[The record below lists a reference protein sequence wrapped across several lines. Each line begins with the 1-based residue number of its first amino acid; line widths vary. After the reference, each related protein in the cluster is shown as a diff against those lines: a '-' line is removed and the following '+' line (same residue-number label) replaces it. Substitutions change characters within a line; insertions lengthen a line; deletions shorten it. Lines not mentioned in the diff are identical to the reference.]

1 MKILIVD
8 DSKIILK
15 MANDLIVSNK
25 ICNSVLTADSGEKC
39 LEILEKED
47 IDVILLDI
55 IMPGINGLDVLRE
68 LNRIGKL
75 EYIKVLMFTSLS
87 DRNALKTSFELGAS
101 DYIGKPIEPVEFL
114 ARIKSAINEKKLRNK
129 LRAEVLKTN
138 EKNDEL
144 SSLYDKLRETQAQ
157 LIHRE
162 KLVGIGQLAAGV
174 AHEINNPLSYVTSN
188 MVTLNQYIEDY
199 KRAMIIYGKIIEKFS
214 GKDNN
219 VLAYLKTIEDM
230 NIEFIN
236 DDIED
241 LFHDIKEGLE
251 RVKNIVK
258 GIRFFSN
265 VDSSNEIQPYN
276 INEGIRSILLI
287 TENRYKPDIE
297 IEMNLNDI
305 PEFMGYVAEINQALL
320 NIIINSIEA
329 IKRKSQLDDE
339 RIAISTDFFDNTI
352 ICTIK
357 DTGIGM
363 EEETINNIFN
373 PFFTTKDIGEGKGIG
388 LSIAYDVFV
397 NKQKGTIDVFS
408 ESDRGTEILIQLPLV
423 NNIVSK

>member
-15 MANDLIVSNK
+15 MANDLILSNR
-25 ICNSVLTADSGEKC
+25 ICNSVLTADSGEKG
-39 LEILEKED
+39 LEIVENED

-68 LNRIGKL
+68 LNKTGKL

-114 ARIKSAINEKKLRNK
+114 ARIKSAINEQKLRNK
-129 LRAEVLKTN
+129 LRAEVLKTI
-138 EKNDEL
+138 EKNEEL
-144 SSLYDKLRETQAQ
+144 SKLYDKLRETQSQ

-162 KLVGIGQLAAGV
+162 KLVGIGQLAAGI
-174 AHEINNPLSYVTSN
+174 AHEINNPLSYVNSN
-188 MVTLNQYIEDY
+188 MVTLNQYIGDY
-199 KRAMIIYGKIIEKFS
+199 KRAMLIYEKIIQKFS
-214 GKDNN
+214 QKDENI
-219 VLAYLKTIEDM
+219 VPYLKAIEDM

-236 DDIED
+236 DDIDD

-265 VDSSNEIQPYN
+265 VDASNEIQPYN
-276 INEGIRSILLI
+276 INEGIRNILLI

-297 IEMNLNDI
+297 IETNLRET
-305 PEFMGYVAEINQALL
+305 PEFIGYTAEINQALL
-320 NIIINSIEA
+320 NIMMNSIEA
-329 IKRKSQLDDE
+329 IKRKPSLDGE
-339 RIAISTDFFDNTI
+339 RINISTDCIDNTI

-357 DTGIGM
+357 DTGVGM
-363 EEETINNIFN
+363 EQEIINDIFN
-373 PFFTTKDIGEGKGIG
+373 PFFTTKDIGDGKGIG

-408 ESDRGTEILIQLPLV
+408 ELNRGTEIIIQLPVV
-423 NNIVSK
+423 NDIV

>member
-15 MANDLIVSNK
+15 MANDLILSNR
-25 ICNSVLTADSGEKC
+25 ICNSVLTADSGEKG
-39 LEILEKED
+39 LEIVEDED

-68 LNRIGKL
+68 LNKSGKL

-114 ARIKSAINEKKLRNK
+114 ARIKSAINEQKLRNK
-129 LRAEVLKTN
+129 LRAEVLKTV
-138 EKNDEL
+138 EKNEEL
-144 SSLYDKLRETQAQ
+144 SKLYDKLRETQSQ

-162 KLVGIGQLAAGV
+162 KLVGIGQLAAGI
-174 AHEINNPLSYVTSN
+174 AHEINNPLSYVNSN
-188 MVTLNQYIEDY
+188 IVTLNQYIGDY
-199 KRAMIIYGKIIEKFS
+199 KRAMFIYGKIIQKSSQNDE
-214 GKDNN
+214 NI
-219 VLAYLKTIEDM
+219 VPYLKVIEDM

-236 DDIED
+236 DDIDD
-241 LFHDIKEGLE
+241 LFHDIKDGLE

-265 VDSSNEIQPYN
+265 VDASNEIQPYN
-276 INEGIRSILLI
+276 INEGIKNILLI
-287 TENRYKPDIE
+287 TENKYKPDIE
-297 IEMNLNDI
+297 IETNLREA
-305 PEFMGYVAEINQALL
+305 PEFMGYTAEINQALL
-320 NIIINSIEA
+320 NIMMNSIEA
-329 IKRKSQLDDE
+329 IRRKSSLNGE
-339 RIAISTDFFDNTI
+339 RINISTDFMDNTI

-357 DTGIGM
+357 DTGVGM
-363 EEETINNIFN
+363 EQEIINDIFN
-373 PFFTTKDIGEGKGIG
+373 PFFTTKDIGDGKGIG

-397 NKQKGTIDVFS
+397 NKQKGTINVFS
-408 ESDRGTEILIQLPLV
+408 EVNRGY
-423 NNIVSK
+423 